1 MAPTKPAAHGA
12 SGKAKKGSRGGRG
25 GGRGKRGRGARG
37 GSTRVPQKR
46 KRDGADD
53 GMAMEGEG
61 WNDAGAGEDY
71 EGLVRLFDQPT
82 SVPEEG
88 SSIIDQHSKMSFK
101 PLRYPDHSVA
111 ASFLLGPKQEETV
124 WPTNLF
130 ARSTTINQALT
141 TAPRDAVNL
150 RVVDLSDVPVLHF
163 RVYVAFLVD
172 GELPTLVPLFRPRG
186 PPVMKPFPYKPAT
199 VLELYKSAC
208 RLADPHF
215 SDRVMD
221 CFIELIT
228 TAHEYELDWADIIA
242 LYNSPARES
251 AGRLLFVDLV
261 AAAPGGLEEAEQKA
275 EQLPS
280 AFALQ
285 LARRVREI
293 AGAPEGAAPWAGPLE
308 GWCRYHEH
316 TRVGGSCWREGLAE
330 DQVAPTEVVSES
342 HDAGEGAEANENV
355 EEEVKDAEEGD
366 KDSEEGVK
374 DGEDGVGDAKQEEVE
389 DAKPEENAESQ
400 EQETSQP
407 DEEGPDVTVLV
418 TIKLAVIA
426 GPIDMVR

>member
-37 GSTRVPQKR
+37 GSTRVPQRGSAMGLTTAWPWKE
-46 KRDGADD
+46 KDGTT
-53 GMAMEGEG
+53 
-61 WNDAGAGEDY
+61 
-71 EGLVRLFDQPT
+71 LVLEKT
-82 SVPEEG
+82 MKAS
-88 SSIIDQHSKMSFK
+88 
-101 PLRYPDHSVA
+101 YPDHSVA

-366 KDSEEGVK
+366 KDSEEG
-374 DGEDGVGDAKQEEVE
+374 
-389 DAKPEENAESQ
+389 
-400 EQETSQP
+400 
-407 DEEGPDVTVLV
+407 
-418 TIKLAVIA
+418 
-426 GPIDMVR
+426 